1 MNWLLVAL
9 GGAAG
14 AVARYGAGRWVGVP
28 AGAGFPWATF
38 GVNVAGSLLLGIV
51 VALVPPD
58 DPRRALLAVG
68 FCGGLT
74 TFSTFGYETMV
85 LWQHRVRRGGG
96 LRGPQSAV
104 RFARCRAWNVG
115 RYKAGAMSA
124 HVFFTGFRAALTVSF
139 RRG

>member
-1 MNWLLVAL
+1 VNWLLVAL

-85 LWQHRVRRGGG
+85 LWQHRAYGVAAAYVG
-96 LRGPQSAV
+96 LSVVSGLLGV
-104 RFARCRAWNVG
+104 VLGMW
-115 RYKAGAMSA
+115 GATRLAS
-124 HVFFTGFRAALTVSF
+124 
-139 RRG
+139 